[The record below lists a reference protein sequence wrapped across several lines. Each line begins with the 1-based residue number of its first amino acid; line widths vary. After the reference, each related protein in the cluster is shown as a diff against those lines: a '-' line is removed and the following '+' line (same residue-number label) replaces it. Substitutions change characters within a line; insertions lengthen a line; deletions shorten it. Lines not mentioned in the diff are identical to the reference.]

1 MHGFRLTTPRVSK
14 HKLVYAANQRG
25 VVSENLDKFVPNLN
39 RRLPDGQGAT
49 FVYLGFVQSPFLTDH
64 VNPARTDFDLE
75 TIEDD
80 DAEQGQLDLNQGI
93 RRADIREKCI
103 ECIEEDLSKIIRSIN
118 EEKEERIRQY
128 VQADAPQ
135 YKILLRHADQFIN
148 KISPTASKTD
158 MEVALHRE
166 LYQRETKMK
175 AEGSR
180 IIKEAVKVDDYEGYF
195 RRFSEFM
202 ENYNELGTA
211 ALAQY
216 VAHRKI
222 ILEFLERAISLDPSD
237 GKYPLEKVVHQLVFP
252 MRHTTDDI
260 PSHEQNLWMIDE
272 RLTFHTFCASDK
284 PLRTLERLD
293 VDSSKRGDLV
303 IFDEKIIFSEGDHPI
318 NCITTVEFKRPGRD
332 DYTASDNPAMQ
343 SIRLIEDIR
352 SGTFKVKGRPIS
364 VSNQNIPAISY
375 SICDL
380 TPTLRQALK
389 DMDAFVTPD
398 NQGYYGFHRGYGVYY
413 EVMDYDKLLRDAQ
426 KRNKIFFD
434 KLNVLGNR

>member
-1 MHGFRLTTPRVSK
+1 M
-14 HKLVYAANQRG
+14 
-25 VVSENLDKFVPNLN
+25 
-39 RRLPDGQGAT
+39 
-49 FVYLGFVQSPFLTDH
+49 
-64 VNPARTDFDLE
+64 NPARTDFDLE

-158 MEVALHRE
+158 VEVALHRE

-260 PSHEQNLWMIDE
+260 PSH
-272 RLTFHTFCASDK
+272 
-284 PLRTLERLD
+284 
-293 VDSSKRGDLV
+293 
-303 IFDEKIIFSEGDHPI
+303 
-318 NCITTVEFKRPGRD
+318 
-332 DYTASDNPAMQ
+332 
-343 SIRLIEDIR
+343 
-352 SGTFKVKGRPIS
+352 
-364 VSNQNIPAISY
+364 
-375 SICDL
+375 
-380 TPTLRQALK
+380 
-389 DMDAFVTPD
+389 
-398 NQGYYGFHRGYGVYY
+398 
-413 EVMDYDKLLRDAQ
+413 
-426 KRNKIFFD
+426 
-434 KLNVLGNR
+434 